1 MLSPEQQLPPEHRRV
16 GAGAVSPA
24 GEAEMES
31 PWSVEEAVPPEPG
44 FSPRS
49 SAQLA
54 IEPSARADDLDLV
67 AAFAEALPTAAV
79 VGADAETL
87 RRIQPYRASTAL
99 GPHNRVWDIHCW
111 ALPAAVSASTAPVA
125 LCMHGHGHSCCVTSW
140 AAFFGPLH
148 DAGYNIIALDAPCFG
163 RSGGAS
169 RESGQANL
177 WRADDA
183 SLVLRLLQS
192 FGVASQSQRT
202 TAFAQ
207 CMGGAMFLRALHMAP
222 GFFGA
227 FHVMSNTTIG
237 NFPPDIA
244 EILQRKGGAL
254 LAYHEFDPDHM
265 REAVAYKALTKLSE
279 ASPKLCRFIDNERAR
294 AASLPH
300 VLDSDHM
307 RVTVAPGAQL
317 SRDRDAECFFF
328 QPSAYVL
335 DKIMRHVTRVAVPQ
349 VAPSSVEHPIQSA
362 VALGQADSAS
372 FTVAVRVRPPL
383 ARERMHRRS
392 YTVQT
397 QPLPGSCDTG
407 EEITVQTSIGGRT
420 VDKAFLFH
428 RVFGESDGNATV
440 YAELARPLLD
450 FVLARSAPQLQRG
463 TKRSGGRSGER
474 SATIFAYGQTG
485 SGKTY
490 TVSGDDG
497 TGGVVSRLVT
507 ELYERCSDSEGAGAR
522 SISATYVQLY
532 NDELSELLGGPGRAG
547 RRVRFREVS
556 EGNGAAVELADALVV
571 QPRSAKELLDM
582 LADAALYRAT
592 GATQMN
598 EVSSRSH
605 ALLTLRVCPSGDE
618 PADQQCGVFH
628 VVDLAG
634 SERVKRSGAVGG
646 QLAEATAINSSL
658 FALARVVN
666 ALTQQQEDDAGRLI
680 PMKAAHVPYRG
691 SILTRLLANALGGNS
706 RTALVACVSPAE
718 DSAEETHSTLGFA
731 ARATFVKNDV
741 EGTEPEPEPELS
753 VDAVKALDASA
764 AAIDAKNPFSNSTCS
779 CTVDFGTVA
788 RPSAATK
795 QVEVFGDFDAGPSA
809 PVVVCLHYY
818 GHGSPGGR
826 QFVEW
831 FSALRDAGYRVLAP
845 SFPGHGNT
853 AGSVSSKPEP
863 EVLAGVPAAF
873 LTALLDHFGVKT
885 CVLFGHDWGGGVAWE
900 YAARFPQRVAAVI
913 GHSISYRGAESSLAV
928 LQKRYAPTQGRKRML
943 LCWMESEVHLKK
955 KGLALAK
962 GAGVKLRLCD
972 SSDAVLGHAIQ
983 FLGKL
988 KLDA

>member
-1 MLSPEQQLPPEHRRV
+1 MQ
-16 GAGAVSPA
+16 
-24 GEAEMES
+24 ES
-31 PWSVEEAVPPEPG
+31 PSVEEAVPPEPD
-44 FSPRS
+44 FFPRS
-49 SAQLA
+49 SAQFA
-54 IEPSARADDLDLV
+54 IEPSARADDFDLV

-87 RRIQPYRASTAL
+87 RQIQPYRASTAL
-99 GPHNRVWDIHCW
+99 GPHNRVWDIHFW

-148 DAGYNIIALDAPCFG
+148 DAGFNIIALDAPCFG
-163 RSGGAS
+163 RSGGAA

-192 FGVASQSQRT
+192 FGIASHSQRT

-207 CMGGAMFLRALHMAP
+207 CMGGAMFLRALHTAP

-237 NFPPDIA
+237 NFPSDIA
-244 EILQRKGGAL
+244 DILQRKGGAL

-265 REAVAYKALTKLSE
+265 REAVAYKALAKLSE

-300 VLDSDHM
+300 VLDNDHM
-307 RVTVAPGAQL
+307 RVTIGRGVQL
-317 SRDRDAECFFF
+317 SRDADAECFFF

-349 VAPSSVEHPIQSA
+349 VATSSVEDPIQSA
-362 VALGQADSAS
+362 VTLGQADCAS

-397 QPLPGSCDTG
+397 QSLPGSFDTG
-407 EEITVQTSIGGRT
+407 EEITVQTAIGGRK

-428 RVFGESDGNATV
+428 RVFGETDGNATV

-450 FVLARSAPQLQRG
+450 FVLPRSAPQLQRG

-485 SGKTY
+485 SGKTF

-497 TGGVVSRLVT
+497 TGGIVSRLVA
-507 ELYERCSDSEGAGAR
+507 ELYERCNDSEGAGTC

-532 NDELSELLGGPGRAG
+532 NDELSELLGGSGRAG

-571 QPRSAKELLDM
+571 HPRSAKELLDM

-605 ALLTLRVCPSGDE
+605 ALLTLRVRPRADD
-618 PADQQCGVFH
+618 PADQRCGCGVFH
-628 VVDLAG
+628 IVDLAG

-666 ALTQQQEDDAGRLI
+666 ALTQQQEDGAGRLI

-706 RTALVACVSPAE
+706 RTALVACVSPAA
-718 DSAEETHSTLGFA
+718 DSAEETHSTLAFA

-741 EGTEPEPEPELS
+741 ERTQPEPEPELS
-753 VDAVKALDASA
+753 VDALEALDASA
-764 AAIDAKNPFSNSTCS
+764 AAIDAQNPFSNSTCS
-779 CTVDFGTVA
+779 CTIDFGTVT
-788 RPSAATK
+788 RPPAVTK
-795 QVEVFGDFDAGPSA
+795 QAEVFGDFGAGPLA

-831 FSALRDAGYRVLAP
+831 FCALRDAGYRVLAP

-863 EVLAGVPAAF
+863 EALAGEPAAF
-873 LTALLDHFGVKT
+873 LTAVLDYFGVKR

-900 YAARFPQRVAAVI
+900 YAVRFPQRVAAVI

-928 LQKRYAPTQGRKRML
+928 LQKRYAPGRGHKRML

-972 SSDAVLGHAIQ
+972 SSGSVLEHAVR
-983 FLGKL
+983 FLGGL
-988 KLDA
+988 KLDV